1 MSAALLTTASLF
13 SSAQR
18 SPALPPADA
27 APPVAALA
35 GYAQLG
41 VCDGIDLDASGS
53 SGSGGRALAYRW
65 ALLDVALPPPSSSAN
80 SSASNGATTTTADDD
95 DERGTVADLARLLNE
110 SSSRYSAAGTLS
122 RVVVA
127 AAAEREGLDDDDDA
141 AEAAAVAAAVGVSI
155 NASLL
160 VPGARYTFGL
170 VVTNFLGSRS
180 ANGATLLVSKV
191 VSCGDGC
198 VV

>member
-1 MSAALLTTASLF
+1 M
-13 SSAQR
+13 
-18 SPALPPADA
+18 
-27 APPVAALA
+27 
-35 GYAQLG
+35 
-41 VCDGIDLDASGS
+41 CDGIDLDASGS

-80 SSASNGATTTTADDD
+80 GSASNGATTTTADDD

-127 AAAEREGLDDDDDA
+127 AAAEREGLDDDDDDA

-191 VSCGDGC
+191 VSCGDKRMC
-198 VV
+198 CRRVVRKSQLRVTVSCDARRQGREQ